1 MNKAMTVKRVVNPHA
16 LYHAV
21 LDLLAEEVR
30 SSAGEGGKGE
40 ARETRVD
47 NSSSRRHLTTTSTS
61 NSSSKLIIMIISSS
75 SNSNLGIKL
84 SPEAA
89 APKVR

>member
-21 LDLLAEEVR
+21 LDLLAEEER
-30 SSAGEGGKGE
+30 SSAKEGGEGE
-40 ARETRVD
+40 ARGTSVD
-47 NSSSRRHLTTTSTS
+47 SISSRRHLTTTSTS
-61 NSSSKLIIMIISSS
+61 NNSSNLIIMIIISS
-75 SNSNLGIKL
+75 SNSKLGIKL
-84 SPEAA
+84 SPLAA